1 MNRTDMVRFGG
12 LLSLVGMVIAA
23 DYAKKT
29 PDQIAEEVKAGKAVL
44 LDVREQTEW
53 DEGHI
58 SQAKSLPL
66 STIQKSKDKLDKSDL
81 FPEGTKVYLH
91 CKAGIRCLKA
101 ANLLEKQG
109 IKTEAIKAPIED
121 LKKAFAK

>member
-1 MNRTDMVRFGG
+1 MNRTDMMRFGG
-12 LLSLVGMVIAA
+12 LLSLVGMTIAA

-29 PDQIAEEVKAGKAVL
+29 PDQIAAEVKAGKAVI

-53 DEGHI
+53 EEGHI
-58 SQAKSLPL
+58 AQAKSLPL
-66 STIQKSKDKLDKSDL
+66 STIQESKGKLDKGDL
-81 FPEGTKVYLH
+81 FPEGKKVYLH

-109 IKTEAIKAPIED
+109 IKTEAIKAPLDD
-121 LKKAFAK
+121 LKKAFEK